1 MLAMTKADLV
11 RFADVLDRLDGQSAT
26 CVVGGAA
33 GIASCSNVL
42 DTVEA
47 VTKK

>member
-1 MLAMTKADLV
+1 MKKTDLV

-42 DTVEA
+42 DIVES

>member
-1 MLAMTKADLV
+1 MAKADLV
-11 RFADVLDRLDGQSAT
+11 QFADVLDRLDGQSAI

-42 DTVEA
+42 DTVES